1 MVVRWSKH
9 ISEASH
15 FKIAGSNSNVD
26 TVVFIFC
33 CCSVCPLISTF
44 FIYCYECWSMPF
56 SVFLIVVGIV
66 CIIQCSYSEEQSD
79 EKHVQDNS
87 VVISTAV
94 WVFAFSFA
102 FSCAAFII
110 LMGINWNPTAIL
122 VTSNSLLMSLISAVY
137 NDNCVYIL

>member
-94 WVFAFSFA
+94 WVNCLFMCCFYN
-102 FSCAAFII
+102 
-110 LMGINWNPTAIL
+110 INGYKLKSHSDPCDFKFLVNAIDKC
-122 VTSNSLLMSLISAVY
+122 SI
-137 NDNCVYIL
+137 